1 MNLKDRK
8 CLRNKYNISSDAL
21 VILCVARVDPMKN
34 HDNFLKAYNDCEI
47 YKKKF
52 IRLVLIGTGT
62 EKLQLPSGCIA
73 LGLKKN
79 VHIFYS
85 IADIIIIPS
94 AFGEGFSNV
103 LVEGMLTGLLPV
115 ATDVGDAKNII
126 SNTGYIIKGSTVSVL
141 KKKLIKLSSLK
152 KPILKN

>member
-1 MNLKDRK
+1 M
-8 CLRNKYNISSDAL
+8 YS
-21 VILCVARVDPMKN
+21 V
-34 HDNFLKAYNDCEI
+34 
-47 YKKKF
+47 
-52 IRLVLIGTGT
+52 RL
-62 EKLQLPSGCIA
+62 E
-73 LGLKKN
+73 KN

-85 IADIIIIPS
+85 IVDIIIIPS

-141 KKKLIKLSSLK
+141 KKLIKLSSLK